1 MRLVFAGTP
10 DFAAAGLTALIAAG
24 HDVVLVLTQP
34 DRPAGRG
41 LKVDPTPVKALAVAH
56 GLPVLQ
62 PAGLRIAG
70 RHDAD
75 ARAAHEALQDARC
88 HAMIVAAYGLIL
100 PPSVLSIP
108 RHGCLN
114 IHASLLPRWRG
125 AAPIQRAIEAGDA
138 RTGITIMQMD
148 AGLDT
153 GPMLLIRPT
162 PIGPTETAGELTG
175 RLARL
180 GGEAIVDALAALER
194 GTLVPQPQSS
204 ADDVSAVTYATK
216 LSKAEAALDFVRSSR
231 ELLDRIRAFDPWPG
245 CTAELA
251 PGSPPMKVWQ
261 ARPAPGASARGAR
274 PGRVVGFA
282 ERSDALP
289 SGAVLVATGDGAI
302 ALTQLQKAGGKR
314 REAWCFAQDFDE
326 LRG

>member
-1 MRLVFAGTP
+1 MKLVFAGTP
-10 DFAAAGLTALIAAG
+10 DFAATALAALLAAR
-24 HDVVLVLTQP
+24 HEVALVLTQP

-41 LKVDPTPVKALAVAH
+41 LKVEPTPVKALAAAH
-56 GLPVLQ
+56 DVPVLQ

-75 ARAAHEALQDARC
+75 ARAAHEALRDVGC
-88 HAMIVAAYGLIL
+88 DAMIVAAYGLIL

-138 RTGITIMQMD
+138 ATGITIMQMD

-153 GPMLLIRPT
+153 GPMLLSRPT

-175 RLARL
+175 RLAQL
-180 GGEAIVDALAALER
+180 GGESIVDALAALAL
-194 GTLVPQPQSS
+194 GALVPQPQPGG
-204 ADDVSAVTYATK
+204 DAVTYAAK
-216 LSKAEAALDFVRSSR
+216 LSKAEAALDFARSSR

-261 ARPAPGASARGAR
+261 ARPVPHPSARDAQT
-274 PGRVVGFA
+274 GRVVGVA
-282 ERSDALP
+282 ERSEAFP
-289 SGAVLVATGDGAI
+289 GGAVFVATGDGAI

-314 REAWCFAQDFDE
+314 QDAWLFAREFAVD
-326 LRG
+326 RG